1 MTAQRF
7 RRIALSLPGAREGAH
22 MRHADFRVGGK
33 VFATLGYP
41 DKQWGMVKLVPE
53 EQRALVTAQPRV
65 FSPAAGAW
73 GRRGSTLVR
82 LKAADQAIVEEA
94 LRSAW
99 RGRAT
104 KAISWEPS

>member
-1 MTAQRF
+1 
-7 RRIALSLPGAREGAH
+7 

-41 DKQWGMVKLVPE
+41 DKQWGMVKLTPE
-53 EQRALVTAQPRV
+53 EQRALVRAHPRV
-65 FSPAAGAW
+65 FSPAPGAW
-73 GRRGSTLVR
+73 CRRGYTLVC

-99 RGRAT
+99 RARAPKT
-104 KAISWEPS
+104 ISSEPN